1 MTDAARWAISTGLS
15 FVAGSIPFG
24 LLIARARGVDIRLH
38 GSRNIGATNVWR
50 VLGKGPGLLCFALD
64 VLKGAA
70 PVALAGLWLGVLGA
84 PAMPPRD
91 AALWMAVAAAA
102 MLGHMFTPFAGF
114 RGGKGVATGLGACAA
129 LWPAVSVAAAA
140 ALLAWLVSARATRYV
155 GLSSCI
161 AAGVLPVAV
170 ALAHAAGLAGD
181 APDAA
186 SRAAQGWPFIAMT
199 AALGAL
205 VIWKHRGNLARTIA
219 GTEHRIGERGAPA
232 RPESE
237 SR

>member
-1 MTDAARWAISTGLS
+1 MTDAARWAGSIALS
-15 FVAGSIPFG
+15 FLAGSIPFG
-24 LLIARARGVDIRLH
+24 LLIARAKGVDIRLY
-38 GSRNIGATNVWR
+38 GSKNIGATNVWR
-50 VLGKGPGLLCFALD
+50 VLGRGPGLLCFELD

-70 PVALAGLWLGVLGA
+70 PVALAGLWLGVFGDR
-84 PAMPPRD
+84 AMPPRD
-91 AALWMAVAAAA
+91 AGLWMAVAAAA

-114 RGGKGVATGLGACAA
+114 KGGKGVATGLGACAA
-129 LWPAVSVAAAA
+129 LWPAVSIAAAA
-140 ALLAWLVSARATRYV
+140 ALLAWIIAARATRYV

-161 AAGVLPVAV
+161 AAGVLPLAV

-205 VIWKHRGNLARTIA
+205 VIWKHRANLARTIA
-219 GTEHRIGERGAPA
+219 GTEPRIGERAP
-232 RPESE
+232 PPTSE